1 MLANNLLS
9 TIMTEDVIY
18 VLPNDTLD
26 KVQDIFNRNN
36 IHHIPVVN
44 TEMEVVGIISK
55 SDYLLLCDHLTLF
68 RKELNEQNNLRFF
81 QSLLVEEVMS
91 KQVAKLRTHDTI
103 HMAAAFFREN
113 LFHAIPIIDDDDKLV
128 GIVSTHDLLNYAFRD
143 PVLSLDE
150 G

>member
-1 MLANNLLS
+1 
-9 TIMTEDVIY
+9 MTEDVIY
-18 VLPNDTLD
+18 VLPDDTLD
-26 KVQDIFNRNN
+26 KVQDIFNHNN

-91 KQVAKLRTHDTI
+91 KQVAKLKKQDTI

-113 LFHAIPIIDDDDKLV
+113 LFHAIPIIDDDNKLV

-143 PVLSLDE
+143 PILSLEE

>member
-44 TEMEVVGIISK
+44 TGMEVVGIISK

-91 KQVAKLRTHDTI
+91 KQVAKLRIHDTI
-103 HMAAAFFREN
+103 YMAAAFFREN
-113 LFHAIPIIDDDDKLV
+113 LFHAIPIIDDENKLV

>member
-91 KQVAKLRTHDTI
+91 KQVAKLRIHDTI
-103 HMAAAFFREN
+103 YMAAAFFGEN
-113 LFHAIPIIDDDDKLV
+113 LFHAIPIIDDENKLV